1 MSDEEENPVVSGL
14 AALVA
19 VAVVVGLLAGIAVLL
34 GTRLLGISGD
44 TDLASDEPAAGA
56 TMYLPDPVETERA
69 EDPAIT
75 LLPTD
80 SEAQEPRTD
89 RPAPSP
95 TATRSSAGATK
106 ASLNLSASPLSAE
119 VGESVML
126 SGTYVNGEG
135 SVIDI
140 WRKVDDGAWEEFN
153 VDAYVSGGVFQVNV
167 QSYQPGKVAWKVRD
181 EANKVES
188 DPVTVTYG

>member
-1 MSDEEENPVVSGL
+1 MSDEEENPVLSGL

-34 GTRLLGISGD
+34 GTRLLGLSGE
-44 TDLASDEPAAGA
+44 TSLASDEPAAGA

-80 SEAQEPRTD
+80 TEAPEPRKGK
-89 RPAPSP
+89 PAPSP
-95 TATRSSAGATK
+95 TEATSSPAATE
-106 ASLNLSASPLSAE
+106 AALNLSASPLAAE

-167 QSYQPGKVAWKVRD
+167 QNYQPGRVAWKVRD
-181 EANKVES
+181 AANKVES

>member
-1 MSDEEENPVVSGL
+1 MSDEEENPVLSGL
-14 AALVA
+14 VALVA

-34 GTRLLGISGD
+34 GTRLIGISGD
-44 TDLASDEPAAGA
+44 TNLASDEPAAGA

-69 EDPAIT
+69 DDPAIT
-75 LLPTD
+75 LLPT
-80 SEAQEPRTD
+80 ETATRKPRKG
-89 RPAPSP
+89 RPAP
-95 TATRSSAGATK
+95 TRTK
-106 ASLNLSASPLSAE
+106 AAPGSSDAELNLSASPLSAG

-140 WRKVDDGAWEEFN
+140 WRKVDNGNWEEFN

-167 QSYQPGKVAWKVRD
+167 QSYQPGRVQWKVRD
-181 EANKVES
+181 ESNKVES

>member
-14 AALVA
+14 VALVA

-34 GTRLLGISGD
+34 GTRLIGISGD

-56 TMYLPDPVETERA
+56 TMYLPDPQRTERA

-80 SEAQEPRTD
+80 TETPEPRKGRT
-89 RPAPSP
+89 APSP
-95 TATRSSAGATK
+95 RATTSSAAPTD
-106 ASLNLSASPLSAE
+106 AALNLSASPLSAE
-119 VGESVML
+119 AGESVML

-153 VDAYVSGGVFQVNV
+153 VDAYVSGGIFQVNV
-167 QSYQPGKVAWKVRD
+167 QNYQPGKVQWKVRD
-181 EANKVES
+181 EASSIES

>member
-14 AALVA
+14 VALVA

-44 TDLASDEPAAGA
+44 TSLASDEPAAGA

-80 SEAQEPRTD
+80 TETPTPREG
-89 RPAPSP
+89 RPAP
-95 TATRSSAGATK
+95 TETTSSAAPRD
-106 ASLNLSASPLSAE
+106 ASLNLSASPLAAE
-119 VGESVML
+119 VGETVML

-140 WRKVDDGAWEEFN
+140 WRKVEDGAWEEFN
-153 VDAYVSGGVFQVNV
+153 VDAYVSGGIFQVNV
-167 QSYQPGKVAWKVRD
+167 QSYQPGRVAWKVRD
-181 EANKVES
+181 EAGKVES